1 MLAMPALETSR
12 TEQQIADADLLEL
25 WDLGRG
31 DESVRLLL
39 ERYGGGVR
47 AALRRRFPSVR
58 DEHLLLQG
66 MHDAARGLLDVYQPS
81 KGTSLGGW
89 FLFVAAR
96 RVSDILRGERQY
108 RLRMLPLTGHE
119 WSDHHATPAGELA
132 SEEFRQR
139 VAEALELLSPLE
151 RAVIEADIDA
161 GKQACAARLS
171 KQLKTTE
178 QSVYAAR
185 ARARRKLL
193 RRLSPMAPS
202 STESGQPVH

>member
-1 MLAMPALETSR
+1 MPVLETSNPER
-12 TEQQIADADLLEL
+12 LVADADLMAL
-25 WDLGRG
+25 WHRG
-31 DESVRLLL
+31 EYDEGVRLLL

-66 MHDAARGLLDVYQPS
+66 MNDAARTLLDVYQSS
-81 KGTSLGGW
+81 KGASLGGW

-108 RLRMLPLTGHE
+108 RLRMLPLTGAE
-119 WSDHHATPAGELA
+119 WSDQHLGPPGQVA
-132 SEEFRQR
+132 SEEFRHT
-139 VAEALELLSPLE
+139 VEEALDLLSPLE
-151 RAVIEADIDA
+151 RAVIEADIDS
-161 GKQACAARLS
+161 GEQASAARLS
-171 KQLKTTE
+171 RELKTTE

-193 RRLSPMAPS
+193 RRLS
-202 STESGQPVH
+202 STAALERVNDVQI

>member
-1 MLAMPALETSR
+1 MPVLETSCCER
-12 TEQQIADADLLEL
+12 VGADHDLIEL
-25 WDLGRG
+25 WDLGRF

-66 MHDAARGLLDVYQPS
+66 MHDAARTLLDVYEPS
-81 KGTSLGGW
+81 KGISVGGW

-108 RLRMLPLTGHE
+108 RLRMSPLTGGE
-119 WSDHHATPAGELA
+119 WSDRHPSPPGALA
-132 SEEFRQR
+132 SEEFRLE
-139 VAEALELLSPLE
+139 VEEALGLLSPLE

-161 GKQACAARLS
+161 GKQASAARLARE
-171 KQLKTTE
+171 LKTTE
-178 QSVYAAR
+178 QSIYAAR

-193 RRLSPMAPS
+193 RRLSSTASLDLVRS
-202 STESGQPVH
+202 SDDTT

>member
-1 MLAMPALETSR
+1 MAALETSL
-12 TEQQIADADLLEL
+12 TDDVAIDADLIEL
-25 WDLGRG
+25 WDRGRF

-39 ERYGGGVR
+39 QRYGGGVR

-58 DEHLLLQG
+58 DEHVLLQG
-66 MHDAARGLLDVYQPS
+66 MHDAARSLLDVYEPS

-119 WSDHHATPAGELA
+119 WSDHHPTPPGELA
-132 SEEFRQR
+132 SEEFRLR
-139 VAEALELLSPLE
+139 VEEALGLLSPLE

-171 KQLKTTE
+171 QDLKTTE
-178 QSVYAAR
+178 QSIYAAR

-193 RRLSPMAPS
+193 RRLSPAQL
-202 STESGQPVH
+202 STTASV